1 MLPTANSWAVALA
14 GGLLSVLGNAPGTL
28 PAIALVSLGVGAIV
42 AESVVVFLIIKFLG
56 AGYLMYLGVQA
67 IRHRNDHSDT
77 TASQRALVPF
87 LSLNDFD
94 LRNITAGQSHFLVPR
109 AGIEPTIKRIS
120 GVSCQRSSLT
130 VKKHVFPGECGAMGP
145 L

>member
-1 MLPTANSWAVALA
+1 MLPAANGWAVALA
-14 GGLLSVLGNAPGTL
+14 GGLLSVLGNAPGAL

-87 LSLNDFD
+87 LSLSASD
-94 LRNITAGQSHFLVPR
+94 LPDITAGQRPFLVPR
-109 AGIEPTIKRIS
+109 AGIEPTTKRNS
-120 GVSCQRSSLT
+120 GYSCQL
-130 VKKHVFPGECGAMGP
+130 
-145 L
+145 